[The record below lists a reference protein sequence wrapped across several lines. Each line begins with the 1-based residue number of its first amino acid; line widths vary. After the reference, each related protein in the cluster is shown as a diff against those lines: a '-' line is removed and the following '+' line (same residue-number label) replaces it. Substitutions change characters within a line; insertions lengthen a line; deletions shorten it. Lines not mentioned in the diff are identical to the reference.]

1 MADKKNHLWPEE
13 GTTQDM
19 LQYFLKRL
27 IQIIPLLFGIS
38 LVSFFIVHLAPGGP
52 LAAIGAEA
60 EPEIA
65 EKLSVEYGLDQ
76 PIYVQYVKWMGHIL
90 QGDFG
95 RSYVQRR
102 PVSEMILERI
112 PNTLYLNAVTISLA
126 YLIAIPLG
134 IISAVRRYSRLD
146 AVVTVSAFLGL
157 AMPNFWL
164 AFLLIY
170 LFALPTGWPISGIST
185 YGINFETYGWISVIG
200 DRLQYLLLPAFVL
213 VTASLASI
221 TRYMRASMLDV
232 LGEDYVRTARAK
244 GLSEQK
250 VIYKHAVRNALLPVI
265 TLAGYILPNLF
276 SGTVIVEQIFAWPG
290 VGFLAYRAVL
300 ERDYPVVMAF
310 NMIGAALTVFSFL
323 IVDMLYVLVDP
334 RIKYD

>member
-1 MADKKNHLWPEE
+1 MANKENRLWPEE
-13 GTTQDM
+13 GTTQNM

-27 IQIIPLLFGIS
+27 SQIIPLLFGIS

-76 PIYVQYVKWMGHIL
+76 PIYVQYVKWMGHVL

-102 PVSEMILERI
+102 PVSEMILERL

-244 GLSEQK
+244 GLSEQR

-310 NMIGAALTVFSFL
+310 NMIGAALTIFSFL